1 VLAVECPAPL
11 AWRLMERILSRASL
25 LIVLVLAA
33 LSGCGQSV
41 ERFGGPTMGSSYT
54 VQFVP
59 TGKSPDA
66 EKLKAEVD
74 GILADLDQQF
84 STYRDDSVVSRF
96 NALPAGAC
104 MAVPADML
112 TLWRYGEQLS
122 QQSGGAFDLTV
133 EPLMNLWGFGPQ
145 SRGEKV
151 PDAAALE
158 QERARVGHRHLRLE
172 GDQLCKDVDA
182 QLDFDS
188 IVAGYAVDQVSE
200 QLAALG
206 LKDYLVEITGE
217 LKAVGHKPDGS
228 SWRIALEVPSSERE
242 RQVERSVALD
252 GIGLSTSGDYRNY
265 FEQGGQRYSHTFDPR
280 TGAPVRHALASVT
293 VADAQALR
301 ADGLSTLLMVL
312 GPEEGYTFAER
323 NGLAA
328 FFIVR
333 QGEGFVTRTTTRF
346 AALFPSPE

>member
-1 VLAVECPAPL
+1 MDGRRCRVVRGGWLLMVLVTVLA
-11 AWRLMERILSRASL
+11 
-25 LIVLVLAA
+25 
-33 LSGCGQSV
+33 GCGQSV

-54 VQFVP
+54 VQYVT
-59 TGKSPDA
+59 TGKAPDTA
-66 EKLKAEVD
+66 KLKAEVD
-74 GILADLDQQF
+74 AILERLDEQF
-84 STYRDDSVVSRF
+84 STYREDSLISRF
-96 NALPAGAC
+96 NARPAGSC
-104 MAVPADML
+104 MALPVDMRK
-112 TLWRYGEQLS
+112 LWSYGEQLA

-145 SRGEKV
+145 SRTEKV
-151 PDAAALE
+151 PDASALAR
-158 QERARVGHRHLRLE
+158 ERARVGHQHVRLE

-188 IVAGYAVDQVSE
+188 IVAGYAVDQVSAR
-200 QLAALG
+200 LAELG
-206 LKDYLVEITGE
+206 LTDYLVEITGE
-217 LKAVGHKPDGS
+217 LKAVGHKPDGTP
-228 SWRIALEVPSSERE
+228 WRIALEVPSSERE

-265 FEQGGQRYSHTFDPR
+265 FEEGGQRYSHTFDPR
-280 TGAPVRHALASVT
+280 TGTPVRHALAAVT
-293 VADAQALR
+293 VADAQALH

-333 QGEGFVTRTTTRF
+333 QGEGFVTRATTRF
-346 AALFPSPE
+346 EALFPSPE

>member
-1 VLAVECPAPL
+1 
-11 AWRLMERILSRASL
+11 MERPVTRASL

-41 ERFGGPTMGSSYT
+41 ERFGGPTMGSSYA

-59 TGKSPDA
+59 AGKSPDA
-66 EKLKAEVD
+66 AKLKAEVD
-74 GILADLDQQF
+74 TILASLDEQF
-84 STYRDDSVVSRF
+84 STYRADSVASRF

-104 MAVPADML
+104 LGLPADML

-145 SRGEKV
+145 SRSERV
-151 PDAAALE
+151 PEAAALE
-158 QERARVGHRHLRLE
+158 RERARVGHQHLRLN
-172 GDQLCKDVDA
+172 GDQLCKEVDA

-188 IVAGYAVDQVSE
+188 VVAGYAVDRVSAR
-200 QLAALG
+200 LAELG
-206 LKDYLVEITGE
+206 LTDYLVEITGE
-217 LKAVGHKPDGS
+217 LKAVGHKPDGKP
-228 SWRIALEVPSSERE
+228 WRIALEVPSSERE

-265 FEQGGQRYSHTFDPR
+265 FEEGGQRYSHTFDPR
-280 TGAPVRHALASVT
+280 TGTPVRHALASVT
-293 VADAQALR
+293 VADAQALH

-333 QGEGFVTRTTTRF
+333 QGEGFVTRATTRF
-346 AALFPSPE
+346 EALFPSPE

>member
-1 VLAVECPAPL
+1 
-11 AWRLMERILSRASL
+11 MEKTLSRASL
-25 LIVLVLAA
+25 LIVLLVATLT
-33 LSGCGQSV
+33 GCGQSI

-54 VQFVP
+54 VQYVP
-59 TGKSPDA
+59 TGKAPDA
-66 EKLKAEVD
+66 AKLKVEVD
-74 GILADLDQQF
+74 TILASLDEQF

-104 MAVPADML
+104 MALPADML
-112 TLWRYGEQLS
+112 KLWRYGEELS

-145 SRGEKV
+145 SRREQV
-151 PDAAALE
+151 PAPADL
-158 QERARVGHRHLRLE
+158 QRERARVGHQHLRLQGE
-172 GDQLCKDVDA
+172 QLCKDVDA

-188 IVAGYAVDQVSE
+188 IVAGYAVDQVSARLTE
-200 QLAALG
+200 LG
-206 LKDYLVEITGE
+206 LTDYLVEITGE
-217 LKAVGHKPDGS
+217 LKAVGHKPDGTP
-228 SWRIALEVPSSERE
+228 WRIALEVPSGERE
-242 RQVERSVALD
+242 RQVERSVAVD
-252 GIGLSTSGDYRNY
+252 GFGLSTSGDYRNY
-265 FEQGGQRYSHTFDPR
+265 FEEGGQRYSHTFDPR

-293 VADAQALR
+293 VAEAQALR

-333 QGEGFVTRTTTRF
+333 QGEGFVTRATPRF
-346 AALFPSPE
+346 EALFPSPE

>member
-1 VLAVECPAPL
+1 
-11 AWRLMERILSRASL
+11 MTLSRTSL
-25 LIVLVLAA
+25 LIVLVMAA

-66 EKLKAEVD
+66 AKLKAEVD
-74 GILADLDQQF
+74 AILASLDEQF
-84 STYRDDSVVSRF
+84 STYRDDSVISRF
-96 NALPAGAC
+96 NARPAGSC
-104 MAVPADML
+104 MTLPADML

-122 QQSGGAFDLTV
+122 QQSRGAFDLTV

-145 SRGEKV
+145 SRSEKV

-158 QERARVGHRHLRLE
+158 HERARVGHQHLRLN

-188 IVAGYAVDQVSE
+188 IVAGYAVDQVSAR
-200 QLAALG
+200 LAELG
-206 LKDYLVEITGE
+206 LTDYLVEITGE
-217 LKAVGHKPDGS
+217 LKAVGHKPDGTP
-228 SWRIALEVPSSERE
+228 WRIALEVPSGERE

-265 FEQGGQRYSHTFDPR
+265 FEEGGQRYSHTFDPR
-280 TGAPVRHALASVT
+280 TGAPVRHALAAVT
-293 VADAQALR
+293 VAEAQALR

-328 FFIVR
+328 LFILR
-333 QGEGFVTRTTTRF
+333 QGEGFVTRATTRF
-346 AALFPSPE
+346 EALFPSPE

>member
-1 VLAVECPAPL
+1 
-11 AWRLMERILSRASL
+11 MERPVSRASL

-33 LSGCGQSV
+33 LGGCGKSV
-41 ERFGGPTMGSSYT
+41 EHFGGPTMGSSYT

-66 EKLKAEVD
+66 AKLKAEVD
-74 GILADLDQQF
+74 AILVGLDEQF

-122 QQSGGAFDLTV
+122 QQSSGAFDLTV

-145 SRGEKV
+145 SRSEKV
-151 PDAAALE
+151 PDTSALE
-158 QERARVGHRHLRLE
+158 RERARVGHRHLRLNGE
-172 GDQLCKDVDA
+172 QLCKDVDA

-188 IVAGYAVDQVSE
+188 IVAGYAVDRVSAR
-200 QLAALG
+200 LAELG
-206 LKDYLVEITGE
+206 LTDYLVEITGE
-217 LKAVGHKPDGS
+217 LKAVGHKPDGKP
-228 SWRIALEVPSSERE
+228 WRIALEVPSGERE

-265 FEQGGQRYSHTFDPR
+265 FEEGGQRYSHTFDPR

-293 VADAQALR
+293 VAEAQALR

-333 QGEGFVTRTTTRF
+333 QGEGFVTRATTRF
-346 AALFPSPE
+346 EALFPSPE

>member
-1 VLAVECPAPL
+1 
-11 AWRLMERILSRASL
+11 MSRASL
-25 LIVLVLAA
+25 LILLVLAA

-41 ERFGGPTMGSSYT
+41 EHFGGPTMGSSYT
-54 VQFVP
+54 VQYVP
-59 TGKSPDA
+59 TGKSPNA
-66 EKLKAEVD
+66 AKLKNEVD
-74 GILADLDQQF
+74 AILAGLDEQF

-96 NALPAGAC
+96 NGLPAGAC
-104 MAVPADML
+104 MALPSDML

-145 SRGEKV
+145 SRSEKV
-151 PDAAALE
+151 PDASALGR
-158 QERARVGHRHLRLE
+158 ERARVGHRHLRLNGE
-172 GDQLCKDVDA
+172 QLCKDVDA

-188 IVAGYAVDQVSE
+188 IVAGYAVDRVSAR
-200 QLAALG
+200 LAELG
-206 LKDYLVEITGE
+206 LTDYLVEITGE
-217 LKAVGHKPDGS
+217 LKAVGHKPDGKP
-228 SWRIALEVPSSERE
+228 WRIALEVPSGERE

-265 FEQGGQRYSHTFDPR
+265 FEEGGQRYSHTFDPR
-280 TGAPVRHALASVT
+280 TGAPVRHALAAVT
-293 VADAQALR
+293 VAEAQALR

-312 GPEEGYTFAER
+312 GPEEGYTFAEL

-333 QGEGFVTRTTTRF
+333 QGEGFVTRATTRF
-346 AALFPSPE
+346 EALFPLPE

>member
-1 VLAVECPAPL
+1 
-11 AWRLMERILSRASL
+11 MTLSRACL
-25 LIVLVLAA
+25 LMVLVLAA

-59 TGKSPDA
+59 TGRAPA
-66 EKLKAEVD
+66 TAKLKAEVD
-74 GILADLDQQF
+74 AILASLDEQF

-104 MAVPADML
+104 MAVPDDML

-145 SRGEKV
+145 SRSEKV
-151 PDAAALE
+151 PEAAALE
-158 QERARVGHRHLRLE
+158 RERARVGHQHLRLE

-188 IVAGYAVDQVSE
+188 VVAGYAVDQVSAR
-200 QLAALG
+200 LAELG

-217 LKAVGHKPDGS
+217 LKAVGHKPDGTP
-228 SWRIALEVPSSERE
+228 WRIALEVPSGERE

-265 FEQGGQRYSHTFDPR
+265 FEEGGQRYSHTFDPR

-293 VADAQALR
+293 VAEAQALR

-333 QGEGFVTRTTTRF
+333 QGEGFATRATTRF
-346 AALFPSPE
+346 EALFPSPE

>member
-1 VLAVECPAPL
+1 
-11 AWRLMERILSRASL
+11 MTLSRASL

-54 VQFVP
+54 VQYVP
-59 TGKSPDA
+59 TGKAADPA
-66 EKLKAEVD
+66 KIKAEVD
-74 GILADLDQQF
+74 AILSSLDEQF
-84 STYRDDSVVSRF
+84 STYRDDSLVSRF

-104 MAVPADML
+104 QALPADML
-112 TLWRYGEQLS
+112 QLWHYGEQLA

-145 SRGEKV
+145 SRSEKV

-158 QERARVGHRHLRLE
+158 RERARVGHQHLHVR

-188 IVAGYAVDQVSE
+188 IVAGYAVDRVSAR
-200 QLAALG
+200 LAELG
-206 LKDYLVEITGE
+206 LTDYLVEITGE
-217 LKAVGHKPDGS
+217 LKAVGHKPDGTP
-228 SWRIALEVPSSERE
+228 WRIALEVPSGERE

-265 FEQGGQRYSHTFDPR
+265 FEEGGQRYSHTFDPR
-280 TGAPVRHALASVT
+280 TGTPVRHGLAAVT
-293 VADAQALR
+293 VAEAQALH

-333 QGEGFVTRTTTRF
+333 QGEGFVTRATPRF
-346 AALFPSPE
+346 EALFPSPE

>member
-1 VLAVECPAPL
+1 
-11 AWRLMERILSRASL
+11 MEITLSRASL

-33 LSGCGQSV
+33 LSGCGKSV

-54 VQFVP
+54 VQYVP
-59 TGKSPDA
+59 TGKSPDSA
-66 EKLKAEVD
+66 KLKAEVD
-74 GILADLDQQF
+74 AILSSLDEQF

-104 MAVPADML
+104 VALPADML
-112 TLWRYGEQLS
+112 TLWGYGEQLS

-145 SRGEKV
+145 SRSEKV
-151 PDAAALE
+151 PDASALE
-158 QERARVGHRHLRLE
+158 HERARVGHQHLRLN

-188 IVAGYAVDQVSE
+188 IVAGYAVDQVSAR
-200 QLAALG
+200 LAELG
-206 LKDYLVEITGE
+206 LTDYLVEITGE
-217 LKAVGHKPDGS
+217 LKAVGHKPDGTP
-228 SWRIALEVPSSERE
+228 WRIALEVPSGERE

-265 FEQGGQRYSHTFDPR
+265 FEEGGQRYSHTFDPR
-280 TGAPVRHALASVT
+280 TGAPVRHALAAVT
-293 VADAQALR
+293 VAEAQALR

-333 QGEGFVTRTTTRF
+333 QGDGFVTRATTRF
-346 AALFPSPE
+346 EALFPSPE

>member
-1 VLAVECPAPL
+1 
-11 AWRLMERILSRASL
+11 MTLSRASL

-66 EKLKAEVD
+66 AKLKAEVD
-74 GILADLDQQF
+74 AILVGLDEQF

-96 NALPAGAC
+96 NAFPAGAC
-104 MAVPADML
+104 LALPADML
-112 TLWRYGEQLS
+112 QLWRYGEQLS

-145 SRGEKV
+145 SRSEKV
-151 PDAAALE
+151 PDSAALE
-158 QERARVGHRHLRLE
+158 RERARVGHRHLRLE
-172 GDQLCKDVDA
+172 GEQLCKDVDA

-188 IVAGYAVDQVSE
+188 IVAGYAVDRVVAR
-200 QLAALG
+200 LAELG
-206 LKDYLVEITGE
+206 LTDYLVEITGE
-217 LKAVGHKPDGS
+217 LKAVGHKPDGTP
-228 SWRIALEVPSSERE
+228 WRIALEVPSGERE

-265 FEQGGQRYSHTFDPR
+265 FEEGGQRYSHTFDPR

-293 VADAQALR
+293 VAEAQALR

-333 QGEGFVTRTTTRF
+333 QGEGFVTRATTRF
-346 AALFPSPE
+346 EALFPSHE

>member
-1 VLAVECPAPL
+1 
-11 AWRLMERILSRASL
+11 MEKTLSRTSL
-25 LIVLVLAA
+25 LIVLLVATLT
-33 LSGCGQSV
+33 GCGQSI

-54 VQFVP
+54 VQYVP
-59 TGKSPDA
+59 TGKAPA
-66 EKLKAEVD
+66 AAKLKAEVD
-74 GILADLDQQF
+74 TILASLDEQF

-104 MAVPADML
+104 MALPADML
-112 TLWRYGEQLS
+112 KLWRYGEELS

-145 SRGEKV
+145 SRREQV
-151 PDAAALE
+151 PAPADL
-158 QERARVGHRHLRLE
+158 QRERARVGHQHLRLE
-172 GDQLCKDVDA
+172 GEQLCKDVNA

-188 IVAGYAVDQVSE
+188 IVAGYAVDKVSAH
-200 QLAALG
+200 LAEMG
-206 LKDYLVEITGE
+206 LTDYLVEITGE
-217 LKAVGHKPDGS
+217 LRAVGRKPDGTP
-228 SWRIALEVPSSERE
+228 WRIALEVPSGERE
-242 RQVERSVALD
+242 RQVERSVAVD
-252 GIGLSTSGDYRNY
+252 GFGLSTSGDYRNY
-265 FEQGGQRYSHTFDPR
+265 FEEGGQRYSHTFDPR
-280 TGAPVRHALASVT
+280 SGTPVRHALAAVT

-333 QGEGFVTRTTTRF
+333 QGEGFVTRATPRF
-346 AALFPSPE
+346 EALFPSPE

>member
-1 VLAVECPAPL
+1 
-11 AWRLMERILSRASL
+11 MEKTLSRASL
-25 LIVLVLAA
+25 LIVLLAV

-54 VQFVP
+54 VQYVP
-59 TGKSPDA
+59 TGKAPDA

-74 GILADLDQQF
+74 AILASLDEQF

-96 NALPAGAC
+96 NAQPAGAC
-104 MAVPADML
+104 MVLPADML
-112 TLWRYGEQLS
+112 ALWRYGEALS

-145 SRGEKV
+145 SRSEQV
-151 PDAAALE
+151 PAAADLE
-158 QERARVGHRHLRLE
+158 RERARVGHQHLHLQGE
-172 GDQLCKDVDA
+172 QLCKDVNA

-188 IVAGYAVDQVSE
+188 IVAGYAVDKVSARLVE
-200 QLAALG
+200 LG
-206 LKDYLVEITGE
+206 LTDYLVEITGE
-217 LKAVGHKPDGS
+217 LKAVGHKPDGRP
-228 SWRIALEVPSSERE
+228 WRVALEVPNGERE

-252 GIGLSTSGDYRNY
+252 GFGLSTSGDYRNY
-265 FEQGGQRYSHTFDPR
+265 FEEGGQRYSHTFDAR
-280 TGAPVRHALASVT
+280 SGAPVKHALAAVT
-293 VADAQALR
+293 VADAQVLN

-323 NGLAA
+323 HGLAA

-333 QGEGFVTRTTTRF
+333 QGEGFVTRVTPRF
-346 AALFPSPE
+346 EALFPTPE

>member
-1 VLAVECPAPL
+1 
-11 AWRLMERILSRASL
+11 MEKTLSRASL
-25 LIVLVLAA
+25 LIVLLVATLT
-33 LSGCGQSV
+33 GCGQSI

-54 VQFVP
+54 VQYVP
-59 TGKSPDA
+59 TGKAPDA
-66 EKLKAEVD
+66 AKLKAEVD
-74 GILADLDQQF
+74 TILAGLDEQF

-104 MAVPADML
+104 MALPADML
-112 TLWRYGEQLS
+112 KLWRYGEELS

-145 SRGEKV
+145 SRREQV
-151 PDAAALE
+151 PAPADL
-158 QERARVGHRHLRLE
+158 QRERARVGHQHLRLQGE
-172 GDQLCKDVDA
+172 QLCKDVDA

-188 IVAGYAVDQVSE
+188 IVAGYAVDQVSARLTE
-200 QLAALG
+200 LG
-206 LKDYLVEITGE
+206 LTDYLVEITGE

-228 SWRIALEVPSSERE
+228 PWRIALEVPSGERE

-265 FEQGGQRYSHTFDPR
+265 FEEGGQRYSHTFDPR

-293 VADAQALR
+293 VAEAQALR

-333 QGEGFVTRTTTRF
+333 QGEGFVTRATPRF
-346 AALFPSPE
+346 EALFPSPE

>member
-1 VLAVECPAPL
+1 
-11 AWRLMERILSRASL
+11 MSRASL
-25 LIVLVLAA
+25 LILLVLAA

-41 ERFGGPTMGSSYT
+41 EHFGGPTMGSSYT
-54 VQFVP
+54 VQYVP

-66 EKLKAEVD
+66 AKLKNEVD
-74 GILADLDQQF
+74 AILAGLDEQF

-96 NALPAGAC
+96 NGLPAGAC
-104 MAVPADML
+104 MALPSDML

-145 SRGEKV
+145 SRSEKV
-151 PDAAALE
+151 PDAPALE
-158 QERARVGHRHLRLE
+158 RERARVGHRHLRLNGE
-172 GDQLCKDVDA
+172 QLCKDVDA

-188 IVAGYAVDQVSE
+188 IVAGYAVDRVSAR
-200 QLAALG
+200 LAELG
-206 LKDYLVEITGE
+206 LTDYLVEITGE
-217 LKAVGHKPDGS
+217 LKAVGHKPDGKP
-228 SWRIALEVPSSERE
+228 WRIALEVPSGERE

-265 FEQGGQRYSHTFDPR
+265 FEEGGQRYSHTFDPR
-280 TGAPVRHALASVT
+280 TGAPVRHTLAAVT
-293 VADAQALR
+293 VAEAQALR

-333 QGEGFVTRTTTRF
+333 QGEGFVTRATTRF
-346 AALFPSPE
+346 EALFPSPE

>member
-1 VLAVECPAPL
+1 
-11 AWRLMERILSRASL
+11 MERPVFRASL
-25 LIVLVLAA
+25 LIVLVLSA
-33 LSGCGQSV
+33 LSGCGKSV

-66 EKLKAEVD
+66 AKLKTEVD
-74 GILADLDQQF
+74 AILAGLDEQF
-84 STYRDDSVVSRF
+84 STYRDDSVISRF

-104 MAVPADML
+104 MALPADML
-112 TLWRYGEQLS
+112 KLWRYGEELS

-145 SRGEKV
+145 SRREQV
-151 PDAAALE
+151 PAPADLE
-158 QERARVGHRHLRLE
+158 RERARVGHQHLRLE
-172 GDQLCKDVDA
+172 GEQLCKDVNA

-188 IVAGYAVDQVSE
+188 IVAGYAVDQVSAR
-200 QLAALG
+200 LAELG
-206 LKDYLVEITGE
+206 LTDYLVEITGE
-217 LKAVGHKPDGS
+217 LRAVGRKPDGTP
-228 SWRIALEVPSSERE
+228 WRIALEVPSGERE
-242 RQVERSVALD
+242 RQVERSVAVD
-252 GIGLSTSGDYRNY
+252 GFGLSTSGDYRNY
-265 FEQGGQRYSHTFDPR
+265 FEEGGQRYSHTFDPR
-280 TGAPVRHALASVT
+280 SGTPVRHSLAAVT

-333 QGEGFVTRTTTRF
+333 QGEGFVTRATPRF
-346 AALFPSPE
+346 EALFPSPE

>member
-1 VLAVECPAPL
+1 
-11 AWRLMERILSRASL
+11 MERPVTRASL

-59 TGKSPDA
+59 AGKSPDA
-66 EKLKAEVD
+66 AKLKAEVD
-74 GILADLDQQF
+74 TILASLDEQF
-84 STYRDDSVVSRF
+84 STYRADSVVSRF

-104 MAVPADML
+104 LGLPADML

-145 SRGEKV
+145 SRSERV
-151 PDAAALE
+151 PEAAALE
-158 QERARVGHRHLRLE
+158 RERARVGHQHLRLN
-172 GDQLCKDVDA
+172 GDQLCKEVDA

-188 IVAGYAVDQVSE
+188 VVAGYAVDRVSAR
-200 QLAALG
+200 LAELG
-206 LKDYLVEITGE
+206 LTDYLVEITGE
-217 LKAVGHKPDGS
+217 LKAVGHKPDGKP
-228 SWRIALEVPSSERE
+228 WRIALEVPSSERE

-265 FEQGGQRYSHTFDPR
+265 FEEGGQRYSHTFDPR
-280 TGAPVRHALASVT
+280 TGTPVRHGLASVT
-293 VADAQALR
+293 VADAQALH

-333 QGEGFVTRTTTRF
+333 QGEGFVTRATTRF
-346 AALFPSPE
+346 EALFPSPE

>member
-1 VLAVECPAPL
+1 
-11 AWRLMERILSRASL
+11 MTLSRASL

-59 TGKSPDA
+59 TGKAPDA
-66 EKLKAEVD
+66 ARLKVEVD
-74 GILADLDQQF
+74 AILASLDQQF

-96 NALPAGAC
+96 NSLPAGAC
-104 MAVPADML
+104 MALPADML
-112 TLWRYGEQLS
+112 ALWRYGEQLS

-145 SRGEKV
+145 SRSEKV

-158 QERARVGHRHLRLE
+158 RQRARVGHQHLRLN

-188 IVAGYAVDQVSE
+188 IVAGYAVDQVSAR
-200 QLAALG
+200 LAELG
-206 LKDYLVEITGE
+206 LTDYLVEITGE
-217 LKAVGHKPDGS
+217 LKAVGHKPDGTP
-228 SWRIALEVPSSERE
+228 WRIALEVPSGERE

-265 FEQGGQRYSHTFDPR
+265 FEEGGQRYSHTFDPR
-280 TGAPVRHALASVT
+280 TGAPVRHALAAVT
-293 VADAQALR
+293 VAEAQALR

-333 QGEGFVTRTTTRF
+333 QGKGFVTRATTRF
-346 AALFPSPE
+346 EALFPSPE